1 VYFIKK
7 QFKSFVQDS
16 NPDYFLLILVSLLMT
31 IGILFSYSLSI
42 YTVNYYDYN
51 QFHFFIREFL
61 SGILAILIMWTFAH
75 LNPDKTLPKVGWSLF
90 GIFFFLMAVM
100 PFLPESLVTK
110 AGGASRWIR
119 LPGLSL
125 SPIEFFKIGFIYF
138 LADSFQRI
146 LMQHNNV
153 PFLKELKL
161 LLPYGVVFLIV
172 VFLVAVLQKDLGQVV
187 VLGGILTVLLMFANR
202 SYKLFAFLIGIVI
215 FGVVILVVIAPHRI
229 LRIQTWWSG
238 IQDSMLSLPFVPDFV
253 AQALRVKDVPEPYQ
267 VLNSL
272 SAIYHGSLF
281 GTGIGSGGLKL
292 GFLSEV
298 HTDFVLAGITEEI
311 GFLGLCVIVLLF
323 TMILIRIFKISR
335 RVQSTKYH
343 LFTLGIGLMIIF
355 AFLINSY
362 GISAI
367 IPIKGIAVPFLS
379 YGGSSLISN
388 AIAIGLV
395 LSISNKMPKEAKI

>member
-1 VYFIKK
+1 
-7 QFKSFVQDS
+7 
-16 NPDYFLLILVSLLMT
+16 
-31 IGILFSYSLSI
+31 
-42 YTVNYYDYN
+42 
-51 QFHFFIREFL
+51 
-61 SGILAILIMWTFAH
+61 
-75 LNPDKTLPKVGWSLF
+75 
-90 GIFFFLMAVM
+90 
-100 PFLPESLVTK
+100 
-110 AGGASRWIR
+110 
-119 LPGLSL
+119 
-125 SPIEFFKIGFIYF
+125 
-138 LADSFQRI
+138 
-146 LMQHNNV
+146 
-153 PFLKELKL
+153 
-161 LLPYGVVFLIV
+161 
-172 VFLVAVLQKDLGQVV
+172 
-187 VLGGILTVLLMFANR
+187 
-202 SYKLFAFLIGIVI
+202 
-215 FGVVILVVIAPHRI
+215 
-229 LRIQTWWSG
+229 
-238 IQDSMLSLPFVPDFV
+238 MLSLPFVPDFV

-298 HTDFVLAGITEEI
+298 HTDFILAGITEEI

-323 TMILIRIFKISR
+323 IMILIRIFKISR
-335 RVQSTKYH
+335 RVQNTKYH

-395 LSISNKMPKEAKI
+395 LSISNKIPKEAKI